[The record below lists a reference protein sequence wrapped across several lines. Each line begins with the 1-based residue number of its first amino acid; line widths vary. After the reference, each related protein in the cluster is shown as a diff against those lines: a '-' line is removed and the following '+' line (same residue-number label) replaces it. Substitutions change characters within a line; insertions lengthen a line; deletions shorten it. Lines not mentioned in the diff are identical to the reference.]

1 MDTYIIYGP
10 IPNPFSHSG
19 KELTEK
25 EVEFFLSVTDEEKKE
40 LLSRYF
46 SRLCSSWIILSP
58 NGENPG
64 KYHNERGS
72 IIH

>member
-25 EVEFFLSVTDEEKKE
+25 EVEFFLSVTDDGKKE
-40 LLSRYF
+40 LISRYF
-46 SRLCSSWIILSP
+46 PGSIVNEWIILSP
-58 NGENPG
+58 NGETPG
-64 KYHNERGS
+64 KFHNERGF
-72 IIH
+72 I